1 MICCLF
7 IISNCVETN
16 KYFSFRD
23 FISSY
28 WPLKHL
34 AASPTEFCV
43 ASLRKMFLVAP
54 EFNSQGNSNT
64 NSIQRLHKFSGGI
77 FLVKNLAQRVFS
89 TPFVSG
95 MDARGF
101 LIAPMVACNLDKPF
115 APIRK
120 KGKLPG
126 KCLSADSVKEYG
138 KVRYF
143 TLSSE
148 TVDQ

>member
-1 MICCLF
+1 
-7 IISNCVETN
+7 
-16 KYFSFRD
+16 
-23 FISSY
+23 
-28 WPLKHL
+28 
-34 AASPTEFCV
+34 
-43 ASLRKMFLVAP
+43 
-54 EFNSQGNSNT
+54 
-64 NSIQRLHKFSGGI
+64 
-77 FLVKNLAQRVFS
+77 
-89 TPFVSG
+89 